1 MGSICNL
8 GAICAEVATV
18 VAGGATL
25 LPGGSGWWVNGNGQ
39 VEREGVALLIVG
51 AAEIEGVIE
60 AVLKGSGEKAV
71 FYIAGGGGS
80 QTGVAVIFGRAVG
93 SRRLPIFCEFRR
105 IIKGRDAKKL

>member
-1 MGSICNL
+1 MKWVAFAIPEKL

-60 AVLKGSGEKAV
+60 AVKEVLKGSGEKAV
-71 FYIAGGGGS
+71 FYIAGGE
-80 QTGVAVIFGRAVG
+80 A
-93 SRRLPIFCEFRR
+93 RLEW
-105 IIKGRDAKKL
+105 L